1 MSDYK
6 KQVVVIGGGAGGL
19 SVASVLS
26 RLGFK
31 VTLVERNNS
40 LGGDCLHSGCVPSK
54 SFITAAKAAYNASN
68 SKQFGIN
75 SEVSI
80 DFKKVQSYVKNIVDN
95 IQKHDDPIRFR
106 SYGVDVMFG
115 NAHFV
120 GEHMLSV
127 DNKLIPAEKFI
138 IATGSS
144 PRIPEITGLNKVDFY
159 TNENILNIN
168 EQPKKL
174 IILGGGA
181 IGLEYAQAFA
191 RLGTKVVVLETA
203 PELMPTLDRQQ
214 LNILTESMHVQGVDF
229 YINVDIKKVYKQN
242 GINVEIGIAGHPDNP
257 TIVKSQTISGD
268 AILVATGRKPAV
280 DSLGLE
286 LIGINYNHNGIIVD
300 EYLHTARK
308 HIFAIGDVVDSP
320 FKFTHMAEYHAGI
333 AVRNLAYKLFPKK
346 INYNIMPRVIYTD
359 PEWAQVGLTER
370 MANDRNIN
378 HQIVYYPLAGLDRA
392 IISGHT
398 SGSIKLIVKRNKLLG
413 ASILCPY
420 AGELIH
426 ELTLAMQHNL
436 SLKDIT
442 ETIHAY
448 PTWSQMHRRAI
459 NQHFEPILF
468 GGLSKFVVKL
478 MQLIG

>member
-257 TIVKSQTISGD
+257 TIVKVKQY
-268 AILVATGRKPAV
+268 PAM
-280 DSLGLE
+280 L
-286 LIGINYNHNGIIVD
+286 Y
-300 EYLHTARK
+300 
-308 HIFAIGDVVDSP
+308 
-320 FKFTHMAEYHAGI
+320 
-333 AVRNLAYKLFPKK
+333 
-346 INYNIMPRVIYTD
+346 
-359 PEWAQVGLTER
+359 
-370 MANDRNIN
+370 
-378 HQIVYYPLAGLDRA
+378 
-392 IISGHT
+392 
-398 SGSIKLIVKRNKLLG
+398 
-413 ASILCPY
+413 
-420 AGELIH
+420 
-426 ELTLAMQHNL
+426 
-436 SLKDIT
+436 
-442 ETIHAY
+442 
-448 PTWSQMHRRAI
+448 
-459 NQHFEPILF
+459 
-468 GGLSKFVVKL
+468 
-478 MQLIG
+478 

>member
-1 MSDYK
+1 
-6 KQVVVIGGGAGGL
+6 
-19 SVASVLS
+19 
-26 RLGFK
+26 
-31 VTLVERNNS
+31 
-40 LGGDCLHSGCVPSK
+40 
-54 SFITAAKAAYNASN
+54 
-68 SKQFGIN
+68 
-75 SEVSI
+75 
-80 DFKKVQSYVKNIVDN
+80 
-95 IQKHDDPIRFR
+95 
-106 SYGVDVMFG
+106 
-115 NAHFV
+115 
-120 GEHMLSV
+120 
-127 DNKLIPAEKFI
+127 
-138 IATGSS
+138 
-144 PRIPEITGLNKVDFY
+144 
-159 TNENILNIN
+159 
-168 EQPKKL
+168 
-174 IILGGGA
+174 
-181 IGLEYAQAFA
+181 
-191 RLGTKVVVLETA
+191 
-203 PELMPTLDRQQ
+203 
-214 LNILTESMHVQGVDF
+214 
-229 YINVDIKKVYKQN
+229 
-242 GINVEIGIAGHPDNP
+242 
-257 TIVKSQTISGD
+257 
-268 AILVATGRKPAV
+268 
-280 DSLGLE
+280 
-286 LIGINYNHNGIIVD
+286 
-300 EYLHTARK
+300 
-308 HIFAIGDVVDSP
+308 
-320 FKFTHMAEYHAGI
+320 MAEYHAGI